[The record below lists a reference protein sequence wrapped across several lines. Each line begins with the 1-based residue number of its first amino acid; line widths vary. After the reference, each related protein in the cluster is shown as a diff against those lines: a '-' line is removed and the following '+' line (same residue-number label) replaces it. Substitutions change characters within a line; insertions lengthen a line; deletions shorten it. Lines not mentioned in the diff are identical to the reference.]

1 MGDEVTRT
9 DAKRSGEKKSHHVL
23 NSSVNEGTN
32 GETGE
37 EGRRCL
43 MKLSFVCWFI
53 LK

>member
-9 DAKRSGEKKSHHVL
+9 DAKRSGEKKSQHVL

-37 EGRRCL
+37 GGGG
-43 MKLSFVCWFI
+43 V
-53 LK
+53 